1 MKLIDDCIKGINNG
15 NPAYLKLK
23 LRLKMDKITID
34 KITTIVVWTCFIA
47 SGIISIIIII
57 NM

>member
-1 MKLIDDCIKGINNG
+1 MKLTDDCIKGIKNG
-15 NPAYLKLK
+15 NPAYLKSK
-23 LRLKMDKITID
+23 IETKMDKITID